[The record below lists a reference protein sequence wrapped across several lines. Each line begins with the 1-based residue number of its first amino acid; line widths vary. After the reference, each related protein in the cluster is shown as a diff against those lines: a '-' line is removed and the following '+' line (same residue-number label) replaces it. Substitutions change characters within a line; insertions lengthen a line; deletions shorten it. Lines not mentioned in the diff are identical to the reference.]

1 MQKEQKSILSY
12 KIRSGAAMGLYYV
25 SSSVLTRFQFEL
37 RYLFEHL
44 SYYIDKE
51 IN

>member
-1 MQKEQKSILSY
+1 
-12 KIRSGAAMGLYYV
+12 MGLYYV
-25 SSSVLTRFQFEL
+25 SSNVLTHFQFEL
-37 RYLFEHL
+37 RYLFENL